1 MHRFVQTLPGTLA
14 ARPIIAVMRRTIR
27 QAAPPRGST
36 LLVVLIAVA
45 TAPSPARAGTIRH
58 DRDPQQYLNLG
69 AAPEYASVGKFDLTK
84 HEPGYAASG
93 TLVDDKWVLTAA
105 HAFDGTTSGS
115 FTVGG
120 KAYAVER
127 WVTHPKWDGQ
137 LRRGYDLALV
147 KLGAPVTDVAP
158 ATLYTARRELN
169 SVATFVGFGR
179 TGTGVSGHSEY
190 DALKRAGQNTV
201 DGTVGPEQWPA
212 NATFRDRLPRSAR
225 SFLVDFDDPT
235 NPAESRTGGGPVDL
249 EFLISL
255 GDSGGGAFVN
265 TPRGQQLAGVHS
277 FAEIPDGSDNSDYG
291 DITGH
296 VRVSAHAKWIR
307 NLLKR
312 ERKAELAAARREAR
326 LARLTRDSDGLAR
339 ILSPELAGSASAT
352 GGAVPEPAS
361 LSLLALG
368 AMLLRR
374 PSRAVRV

>member
-1 MHRFVQTLPGTLA
+1 MHLFVQTLPDA
-14 ARPIIAVMRRTIR
+14 PVVRPIIAVMRRTLR
-27 QAAPPRGST
+27 RAGLARAST
-36 LLVVLIAVA
+36 LVVLM
-45 TAPSPARAGTIRH
+45 TALAAASAPARAGTIRH
-58 DRDPQQYLNLG
+58 DRDPQHYLNLG

-84 HEPGYAASG
+84 WEPGYSASG
-93 TLVDDKWVLTAA
+93 TLIDDKWVLTAA

-127 WVTHPKWDGQ
+127 WVAHPKWDGQ

-158 ATLYTARRELN
+158 AALYTGRRELN
-169 SVATFVGFGR
+169 SVATLVGFGR
-179 TGTGVSGHSEY
+179 TGTGLTGHSEY
-190 DALKRAGQNTV
+190 DALKRAGHNTI

-212 NATFRDRLPRSAR
+212 NATFRNALPKSAR
-225 SFLVDFDDPT
+225 SFLTDFDDPT
-235 NPAESRTGGGPVDL
+235 NPAESRTGGGAVDM

-255 GDSGGGAFVN
+255 GDSGGGAFIS

-296 VRVSAHAKWIR
+296 VRVSSHAKWIR
-307 NLLKR
+307 NMLKR
-312 ERKAELAAARREAR
+312 ERKAELMAARREAR
-326 LARLTRDSDGLAR
+326 LARLTGDADGLAR
-339 ILSPELAGSASAT
+339 ILSPEFAGSTYAPA

-368 AMLLRR
+368 ALLLRR
-374 PSRAVRV
+374 RSRRA